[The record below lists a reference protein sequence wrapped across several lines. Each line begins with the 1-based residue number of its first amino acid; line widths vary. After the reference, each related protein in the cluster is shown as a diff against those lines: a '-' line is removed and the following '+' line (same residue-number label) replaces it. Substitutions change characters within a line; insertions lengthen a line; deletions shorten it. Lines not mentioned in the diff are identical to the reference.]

1 MVNRLQE
8 VVLLEQFVA
17 GLAVLFEPYRPVH
30 LLLIMILG
38 VSNVEWL
45 AMVFNVHRAKRS
57 DPTLAQN
64 CLLCDQFF
72 CNLYNPPCSTM
83 GVKLARVVNRE
94 S

>member
-45 AMVFNVHRAKRS
+45 AMVFNVHRAK
-57 DPTLAQN
+57 
-64 CLLCDQFF
+64 
-72 CNLYNPPCSTM
+72 YIST
-83 GVKLARVVNRE
+83 V
-94 S
+94 